1 MAGTCIPS
9 RSSRLFAL
17 LVILQLTVCEGQ
29 LTFSTGYIIEGQP
42 ITIFC
47 RIPNFDR
54 IAHWIKDDEQFT
66 ATTCS
71 NSGFCKVENEGTRY
85 RYASNV
91 SGISVTIS
99 NIARNEERDWKCGHP
114 GYDST
119 VYRIRYNE
127 NVFVISDSV
136 VVDGLDRNVTLG
148 DDIPTVTL
156 TFTTG
161 CMHPIPTVAVYS
173 KQNTNASITSEI
185 DYVNVTSTTCTAPE
199 AGYTGAITIYSDST
213 CNTTLFPRLLIT
225 PTGLPLEYTTTEWI
239 SSHFIKFPTCK
250 ALGRLTTEEAFG
262 YAVLFSLV
270 GMVIGGILILVLYKI
285 LLNSG
290 KLSLFVLESTHESST
305 KVKLYMTSALIT
317 ILLCFVIAGIVVAV
331 ECGNTECSDVTVG
344 RSAAFVVPGTLLQLL
359 TVCMV
364 VYLFVRCCSRD
375 KSGVKRMEDDTVGHY
390 YSNQV
395 YKQSENFVSSNDSK
409 TRTFETSRQNVG
421 RTLREKSEDSLN
433 LHSDRGFVNKTSRT
447 NTELPRS
454 THKVKDNSESEVS
467 IDLKSDRSS
476 VSKLQKDENRK
487 LEPLTSTPLKETG
500 LNRKQG
506 DSGYNSK
513 NPGSISSVENK
524 DAVLLSGQSNIIAP
538 TNQLTDKQEDYSNSG
553 SSSSDESIK
562 DGGLSPDIY
571 RTDHTRSGSRSEVMR
586 NTSTP
591 ATPGHVTNYQSSE
604 QSKVMVIPDEHSSC
618 IISVPT
624 GEGSS
629 ESSSED
635 NEVVLKDG
643 EKSKGKKTTMKR
655 SKKKKWRKKKQPFVS
670 PEQIDN
676 TDKIKVPKKKKA
688 IKKKK
693 AKIII

>member
-1 MAGTCIPS
+1 MHVDQIR
-9 RSSRLFAL
+9 RSFIDESIR
-17 LVILQLTVCEGQ
+17 
-29 LTFSTGYIIEGQP
+29 
-42 ITIFC
+42 
-47 RIPNFDR
+47 D
-54 IAHWIKDDEQFT
+54 IK
-66 ATTCS
+66 
-71 NSGFCKVENEGTRY
+71 
-85 RYASNV
+85 
-91 SGISVTIS
+91 
-99 NIARNEERDWKCGHP
+99 
-114 GYDST
+114 
-119 VYRIRYNE
+119 
-127 NVFVISDSV
+127 
-136 VVDGLDRNVTLG
+136 
-148 DDIPTVTL
+148 PTVDN
-156 TFTTG
+156 
-161 CMHPIPTVAVYS
+161 
-173 KQNTNASITSEI
+173 K
-185 DYVNVTSTTCTAPE
+185 DYQ
-199 AGYTGAITIYSDST
+199 
-213 CNTTLFPRLLIT
+213 
-225 PTGLPLEYTTTEWI
+225 LEFVPVEDKGKI
-239 SSHFIKFPTCK
+239 E

-305 KVKLYMTSALIT
+305 KLKLYMTSALIT
-317 ILLCFVIAGIVVAV
+317 ILLCFVIAGIVVV
-331 ECGNTECSDVTVG
+331 VDCGNTECSDVTVG

-364 VYLFVRCCSRD
+364 VYMFVRCCSRD
-375 KSGVKRMEDDTVGHY
+375 KSGVKRMEEDHVDNISHYGRRSVTITPSAIDVDTVGHY
-390 YSNQV
+390 HNNQV
-395 YKQSENFVSSNDSK
+395 YKQSENCVSSNDSK
-409 TRTFETSRQNVG
+409 TRTFETSRQNAG
-421 RTLREKSEDSLN
+421 RTLSEKSEDSLN

-447 NTELPRS
+447 NTKLPRS
-454 THKVKDNSESEVS
+454 SHKVKDNSESEVS

-476 VSKLQKDENRK
+476 VSKLQKDEHRK
-487 LEPLTSTPLKETG
+487 LESLTSTPLKETGSIG

-524 DAVLLSGQSNIIAP
+524 DAVLLSGKNSIIAHA
-538 TNQLTDKQEDYSNSG
+538 NQLSDKKEDYSNSS
-553 SSSSDESIK
+553 SSSSDESVK
-562 DGGLSPDIY
+562 DGGLSPDLY
-571 RTDHTRSGSRSEVMR
+571 RKDHTQNGSRPEVMR

-591 ATPGHVTNYQSSE
+591 TTPGHVTNYQSSE

-643 EKSKGKKTTMKR
+643 EKSKGKNTTKKR

-670 PEQIDN
+670 PEQTDN
-676 TDKIKVPKKKKA
+676 TEKIKVPKKKKT

>member
-1 MAGTCIPS
+1 MVGTS
-9 RSSRLFAL
+9 SSRLFAL
-17 LVILQLTVCEGQ
+17 LVILHLTVCEGQ

-47 RIPNFDR
+47 RIPNFNG

-127 NVFVISDSV
+127 NVFVVSDSV

-161 CMHPIPTVAVYS
+161 CMHPIPTVGVYS

-225 PTGLPLEYTTTEWI
+225 PTGLPLEYTTTEWM
-239 SSHFIKFPTCK
+239 SSHYIKFPTCK
-250 ALGRLTTEEAFG
+250 ALGRLTTEEAYG

-305 KVKLYMTSALIT
+305 KLKLYMTSALIT
-317 ILLCFVIAGIVVAV
+317 ILLCFVIAGIVVV
-331 ECGNTECSDVTVG
+331 VDCGNTECSDVTIG

-364 VYLFVRCCSRD
+364 VYMFVRCCSRD
-375 KSGVKRMEDDTVGHY
+375 KSGVKRMEDHTVEHY
-390 YSNQV
+390 HNNQV
-395 YKQSENFVSSNDSK
+395 YKQSENCVSSNDSK
-409 TRTFETSRQNVG
+409 TRTFETSQQNAG
-421 RTLREKSEDSLN
+421 RTLSEKSEDSLN

-447 NTELPRS
+447 NTKLPRS
-454 THKVKDNSESEVS
+454 SHKVKENSESEVS

-476 VSKLQKDENRK
+476 VSKLQKDEQRK
-487 LEPLTSTPLKETG
+487 LEPLTSTPLKESDSIG

-524 DAVLLSGQSNIIAP
+524 DAVLLSGKNSIIAP
-538 TNQLTDKQEDYSNSG
+538 ANQLSDKKEDYSNNS
-553 SSSSDESIK
+553 SSSSDESVK
-562 DGGLSPDIY
+562 DGGLSPDLY
-571 RTDHTRSGSRSEVMR
+571 RKDHTQNGFRPEVMR

-591 ATPGHVTNYQSSE
+591 TTPGHVKNYQSSE

-643 EKSKGKKTTMKR
+643 EKSKGKTTTKKR

-670 PEQIDN
+670 PEQTDN
-676 TDKIKVPKKKKA
+676 TEKIKVPKKKKT